1 MHHPGG
7 RAFTGR
13 RDRSAHA
20 IRPEKVEEGPP
31 STQVTGV
38 PGRILL
44 TNTGGARNSRKHTVA
59 LRSHWWQRAKYEGD
73 VAGGQK
79 RRLHPLHSSTNSSSD
94 CSVRSS

>member
-38 PGRILL
+38 PGTILL
-44 TNTGGARNSRKHTVA
+44 DQYGRSSKSRKHTVA
-59 LRSHWWQRAKYEGD
+59 LTLVAK
-73 VAGGQK
+73 GQI
-79 RRLHPLHSSTNSSSD
+79 
-94 CSVRSS
+94 